1 MSDFFDPDYTR
12 KYPLPGYIPSPSGAA
27 KKDNVEEQ
35 EKSEAKQFFGRVE
48 LRITEL
54 RITVTVKDGQTDVE
68 FEKVF

>member
-48 LRITEL
+48 LRITGNGNNNG
-54 RITVTVKDGQTDVE
+54 RTDRRGG
-68 FEKVF
+68 